1 MGDMSPSH
9 RVFPSSPPRSN
20 FVKLTNGAA
29 RRDSAGIPKFDRASY
44 ITRGQGRRGF
54 PAPSLSSSNIEK
66 LKGESRE
73 GGIDRDGGARRL
85 WLIFAIIQSV
95 CWCSRIPWMEGG
107 KPISISAPL
116 SLLFCLFR
124 FGAAGHSSV
133 HAKGL
138 PVLCLPIPNF
148 SREIDLLFDCPRERG
163 GGQSSLFASLKY
175 SNLPQIKRSSLP
187 TSTS

>member
-1 MGDMSPSH
+1 M
-9 RVFPSSPPRSN
+9 
-20 FVKLTNGAA
+20 
-29 RRDSAGIPKFDRASY
+29 
-44 ITRGQGRRGF
+44 
-54 PAPSLSSSNIEK
+54 
-66 LKGESRE
+66 
-73 GGIDRDGGARRL
+73 

-107 KPISISAPL
+107 KPISISA

-148 SREIDLLFDCPRERG
+148 SREIDLLFDCPREG
-163 GGQSSLFASLKY
+163 GSAEEANLLSPSLFEIFKSAADQTIPFANVHLVKWDG
-175 SNLPQIKRSSLP
+175 LGMALSSKFQP
-187 TSTS
+187 NPSFMMFETGT